1 MHDLMPWG
9 FVRARTTACYPYIKK
24 FDMNIKCYSTYV
36 TSSYSKLTIKHTH
49 AGWYTIRTLVNWLLT
64 LTLVQWNP
72 YIFYKLK
79 IMSLQA
85 ESVNSKCR
93 KVPSVVPR
101 HALDTSFLMCNY
113 SIVLESVKYTN
124 PHNITHTNSLSEPH
138 CCLMQIRL
146 CVCVCVCVRARVRV
160 HVRMRACVR
169 VRVCLFYVC
178 IRKTVARSKS
188 LADVS

>member
-24 FDMNIKCYSTYV
+24 FDMTIKCYSTFV
-36 TSSYSKLTIKHTH
+36 MSSYSKLTIKHTH
-49 AGWYTIRTLVNWLLT
+49 AGWYTLRTLVNWLLT

-93 KVPSVVPR
+93 QVPSVVPR
-101 HALDTSFLMCNY
+101 HALDTSFLMCVCVCACVY
-113 SIVLESVKYTN
+113 
-124 PHNITHTNSLSEPH
+124 
-138 CCLMQIRL
+138 
-146 CVCVCVCVRARVRV
+146 VCVCVCVRVCAC
-160 HVRMRACVR
+160 MCACVR
-169 VRVCLFYVC
+169 ACASVFVLRVYSQNSGTFEVISWRIIKLWLY
-178 IRKTVARSKS
+178 
-188 LADVS
+188 